1 MPLPYSE
8 FLALA
13 AACAPSVPPQTLAP
27 LIQVESA
34 FNPLAINVNG
44 EPRVQVKAG
53 TPAEA
58 VAVARRLI
66 AQGRSLDLGLGQ
78 INSRNLAWLGI
89 SIEDAFDPCRNLAAA
104 ARVLQDGYG
113 RAARIEADPQIALR
127 TAFSFY
133 NTGHP
138 QRGYD
143 NGYVTKVIRAARLAA
158 MTPASLDSAANAAPP
173 ASPSIPAASPPAW
186 DVFGRGD
193 GGGFFVRR
201 ASPPPALALPVD
213 SGDQP

>member
-1 MPLPYSE
+1 MPLAFSE
-8 FLALA
+8 FLVLA
-13 AACAPSVPPQTLAP
+13 AACAPTVPVQTLAP

-44 EPRVQVKAG
+44 EPRVQAKANAR
-53 TPAEA
+53 PEA

-66 AQGRSLDLGLGQ
+66 AQGRSVDLGLGQ
-78 INSRNLAWLGI
+78 INSRNLAWLGLTV
-89 SIEDAFDPCRNLAAA
+89 EDAFDPCRNLAAA

-113 RAARIEADPQIALR
+113 RAARLDGDPQTALR

-143 NGYVTKVIRAARLAA
+143 NGYVTKVIRAAGHAALRPAPVDPEVDVAPLA
-158 MTPASLDSAANAAPP
+158 SS
-173 ASPSIPAASPPAW
+173 SIPAAPPPTW
-186 DVFGRGD
+186 DVFGRDD

-201 ASPPPALALPVD
+201 ASPPPAPALPVD
-213 SGDQP
+213 FGDQP